1 MFKSSLGYEVGWNV
15 FKSTEK
21 PYGLHRICSRDQLA
35 SYLGKLFKLLFFI
48 KQILVFVKTG
58 TTFRFVPST
67 TDSEEQFV
75 LMQTRKG
82 RY

>member
-21 PYGLHRICSRDQLA
+21 PYGDQLA

-48 KQILVFVKTG
+48 KQILMFVKTG